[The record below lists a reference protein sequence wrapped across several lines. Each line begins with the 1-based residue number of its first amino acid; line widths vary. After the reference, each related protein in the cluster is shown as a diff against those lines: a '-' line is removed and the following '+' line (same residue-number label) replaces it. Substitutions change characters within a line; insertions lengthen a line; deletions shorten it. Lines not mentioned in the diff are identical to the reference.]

1 MRHPPRRP
9 RTPILR
15 RKQMGRPLKIQKTN
29 TKDAAK
35 QGGTYNV
42 GVAGGN
48 TALAGAQIQ
57 IRCKIGSN
65 AEADGYI
72 VRQKGAKKFLVT
84 DGSNTG
90 VCVVVDKNDAA
101 LGEDEMTITM
111 ILPDSG
117 TDRIEYLTNKF
128 ALTHP
133 STPGDRSTATR
144 YAVSFTDIAD
154 GLEKKAGDDANGT
167 IDVAQIDND
176 DTYEE

>member
-1 MRHPPRRP
+1 
-9 RTPILR
+9 
-15 RKQMGRPLKIQKTN
+15 MGRPLKIQKTN
-29 TKDAAK
+29 TSGAAK

-48 TALAGAQIQ
+48 TALTGAQIQ

-72 VRQKGAKKFLVT
+72 VRQKGSRKFLVT
-84 DGSNTG
+84 DGTNTG

-101 LGEDEMTITM
+101 LGADEMTITV

-117 TDRIEYLTNKF
+117 TDRLERISNKF
-128 ALTHP
+128 GITHSGVKVAL
-133 STPGDRSTATR
+133 
-144 YAVSFTDIAD
+144 SFTDIAD
-154 GLEKKAGDDANGT
+154 DLETISTGT